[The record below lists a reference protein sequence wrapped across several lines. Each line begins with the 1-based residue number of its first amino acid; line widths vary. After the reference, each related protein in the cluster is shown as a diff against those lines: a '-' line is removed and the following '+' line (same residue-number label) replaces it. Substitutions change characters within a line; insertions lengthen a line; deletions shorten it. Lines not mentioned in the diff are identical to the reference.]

1 MKQLKNDTA
10 TRVVQA
16 AVQLFSHKGY
26 SGTST
31 RQIARLASVN
41 EALVFH
47 YFPTKQELFWASL
60 RSCLERLRVRK
71 ELQAG
76 LAQNGEPEEVLPLI
90 VELLVQTAT
99 YHPEL
104 VRLFSVGL
112 QELRPG
118 TEVLYQEHLA
128 PTVQAIGEYLKG
140 CVQKDTVRGLDPEIT
155 LRAMVSTILCRPLYG
170 ERMDES
176 FANAEEAIAGYSQ
189 FWLNT
194 LMPWRKP
201 SASAKKPPLV
211 FGMADTRSRATILRE
226 KVNVES

>member
-1 MKQLKNDTA
+1 M
-10 TRVVQA
+10 
-16 AVQLFSHKGY
+16 
-26 SGTST
+26 
-31 RQIARLASVN
+31 
-41 EALVFH
+41 
-47 YFPTKQELFWASL
+47 
-60 RSCLERLRVRK
+60 
-71 ELQAG
+71 
-76 LAQNGEPEEVLPLI
+76 I

-128 PTVQAIGEYLKG
+128 PTFQAIGEYLKS
-140 CVQKDTVRGLDPEIT
+140 CVQKDTVRGLDPEII
-155 LRAMVSTILCRPLYG
+155 LRAMVSTILCLPLYG

-194 LMPWRKP
+194 LMPSRAGGP
-201 SASAKKPPLV
+201 SAKKPPLV
-211 FGMADTRSRATILRE
+211 FGMAARGAGPRE
-226 KVNVES
+226 KANAES